1 MNPTAT
7 TDYEKLGVFYLG
19 REYDGATATLKDD
32 LVLYDAKDLTTHA
45 VVVGM
50 TGSGK
55 TGLCVSLLEEAAID
69 GIPALVIDPKGD
81 IGNLLLAFPDLAPG
95 DFAPWVD
102 PGDAKRKGIS
112 VEELAAQT
120 AETWKKGL
128 AGWGQDAARVAKYRD
143 AVDVAIYTPGASS
156 GLPLS
161 VLRSFAPPA
170 GDAAQDAT
178 LVRDRIGAIV
188 GGLLGL
194 VGVDADPLK
203 SREYIL
209 LSAIVENAWRAGRSL
224 DLPGLIGA
232 VQKPGFDKV
241 GVFDVETF
249 YPAKERLQLAMT
261 LNGLVASPGFA
272 AWLEGEPLDVQR
284 LLHTPEGKPRISI
297 LSIAHLNDAERMFFV
312 TLVLNELVQWMR
324 LQPGTGSLRAIFYMD
339 EIFGYFPPSAVP
351 PSKPPMLTLLKQARA
366 FGLGLVLAT
375 QNPVDLDYK
384 GLGNA
389 GTWFVGRLQ
398 TERDKARVLEGLESA
413 LGGGYDR
420 ATLDKLMSSLGN
432 RVFLMRN
439 VHEDHPVLMQ
449 TRWALSYLR
458 GPLATPEI
466 ERLMA
471 PRRMAGRA
479 GKAATGSPGQAQT
492 RSGTHEAAAAAA
504 AAAAPEPAAGG
515 ARPVLPG
522 DLTETFMRARTAGKG
537 ALAYRPA
544 AIGTVKLHYVDAK
557 QKLDLWTTQVLLAPL
572 SDDGKAALW
581 DEAEVVADLAAA
593 TDAEPAAGAAF
604 AELPGAALNAKTQA
618 AWARQ
623 LAAHAYESRALEG
636 YACDAPKAASAPG
649 ESEGDFRARLA
660 QLARESR
667 DAEVEKL
674 RQKYAAKVNTLQDR
688 MRRAH
693 ERVEREKSQ
702 VANHGVQ
709 AALSMGGA
717 VLGALFGRKAL
728 SSANIGKG
736 MTAARSA
743 ARAAQERADV
753 GRAEDGVEALTQRLQ
768 ALQAEIEAETARIG
782 EAYRAEALEL
792 RAVRVAPRKS
802 DIAVGNVGIAWRPWR
817 TGPDGLP
824 TPA

>member
-1 MNPTAT
+1 MNAGGTA
-7 TDYEKLGVFYLG
+7 DFEKLGVFYLG
-19 REYDGATATLKDD
+19 REYDGAKAVLTDVP
-32 LVLYDAKDLTTHA
+32 VLYDAKDLTTHA

-81 IGNLLLAFPDLAPG
+81 IGNLLLAFPDLAPA

-102 PGDAKRKGIS
+102 PGDAKRKGLTTDA
-112 VEELAAQT
+112 LAAQT

-128 AGWGQDAARVAKYRD
+128 ASWGQDPARIAKYRD
-143 AVDVAIYTPGASS
+143 AVDVAIYTPGGDA

-170 GDAAQDAT
+170 GAAAKDAT
-178 LVRDRIGAIV
+178 AVRDRIGALV
-188 GGLLGL
+188 SGLLGL
-194 VGVDADPLK
+194 VGVDADPVQ

-209 LSAIVENAWRAGRSL
+209 LSAIVEDAWRSGRAL
-224 DLPGLIGA
+224 DLPALIGA
-232 VQKPGFDKV
+232 VMKPGLDKV
-241 GVFDVETF
+241 GVFDLETF
-249 YPAKERLQLAMT
+249 YPAKERMQLAMR
-261 LNGLVASPGFA
+261 LNGLVASAGFA
-272 AWLEGEPLDVQR
+272 AWLEGDPLDVQR
-284 LLHTPEGKPRISI
+284 LLYTAEGKPRIAI
-297 LSIAHLNDAERMFFV
+297 LSIAHLNDAERMFLV
-312 TLVLNELVQWMR
+312 TLVLNELVAWMR
-324 LQPGTGSLRAIFYMD
+324 TQSGTGSLRAIFYMD
-339 EIFGYFPPSAVP
+339 EIFGFFPPSAVP

-420 ATLDKLMSSLGN
+420 AELDKLMSSLGN

-471 PRRMAGRA
+471 PR
-479 GKAATGSPGQAQT
+479 K
-492 RSGTHEAAAAAA
+492 AAAAGSRAASSAA
-504 AAAAPEPAAGG
+504 AAGAPAGG
-515 ARPVLPG
+515 AQAAPGGDEHDGAARPRPALPG
-522 DLTETFMRARTAGKG
+522 DVAETFLRPRTAGRG
-537 ALAYRPA
+537 AITYRPVA
-544 AIGTVKLHYVDAK
+544 MGTVKLHYVDAK
-557 QKLDLWTTQVLLAPL
+557 QKLDLWTTHALLAPIA
-572 SDDGKAALW
+572 DDGKSALW
-581 DEAEVVADLAAA
+581 DEAEAIDDLGAVADPS
-593 TDAEPAAGAAF
+593 PADGAAF
-604 AELPGAALNAKTQA
+604 AELPGAALNAKTYA
-618 AWARQ
+618 AWGKQ
-623 LAAHAYESRALEG
+623 LAAHAYEARALEV
-636 YACDAPKAASAPG
+636 YACDAPKATSTSG

-674 RQKYAAKVNTLQDR
+674 RQKYASKVNTLTDQV
-688 MRRAH
+688 RRAQ

-702 VANHGVQ
+702 VANHGMQ

-728 SSANIGKG
+728 SASNIGKG

-743 ARAAQERADV
+743 ARAAQERDDV

-768 ALQAEIEAETARIG
+768 ALQAEVEAETGRIG
-782 EAYRAEALEL
+782 EAYRADALEL
-792 RAVRVAPRKS
+792 RTVRIAPRKS

-817 TGPDGLP
+817 AGPDGLP
-824 TPA
+824 APA

>member
-1 MNPTAT
+1 MNAGGTA
-7 TDYEKLGVFYLG
+7 DFEKLGVFYLG
-19 REYDGATATLKDD
+19 REYDGAKAALTDVP
-32 LVLYDAKDLTTHA
+32 VLYDAKDLTTHA

-81 IGNLLLAFPDLAPG
+81 IGNLLLAFPGLAPA

-102 PGDAKRKGIS
+102 PGDASRKGLT
-112 VEELAAQT
+112 VEQLAAQT

-128 AGWGQDAARVAKYRD
+128 ASWGQDAARIARYRD
-143 AVDVAIYTPGASS
+143 AVDVSIYTPGASS

-170 GDAAQDAT
+170 GDAAKDAA
-178 LVRDRIGAIV
+178 LLRDRIGAIV

-203 SREYIL
+203 SREFIL
-209 LSAIVENAWRAGRSL
+209 LSAIVENAWRSGRSL
-224 DLPGLIGA
+224 DLPALIGA
-232 VQKPGFDKV
+232 VQKPGLDRI
-241 GVFDVETF
+241 GVFDLETF

-284 LLHTPEGKPRISI
+284 LLFTAAGKPRISI

-324 LQPGTGSLRAIFYMD
+324 TQPGTGSLRAIFYMD

-413 LGGGYDR
+413 LAPAGGGGYDR

-471 PRRMAGRA
+471 PR
-479 GKAATGSPGQAQT
+479 KAAG
-492 RSGTHEAAAAAA
+492 SGTPDRPSATPG
-504 AAAAPEPAAGG
+504 AAPAPDQPEASAG
-515 ARPVLPG
+515 ARPALPG
-522 DLTETFMRARTAGKG
+522 DVAEIFLRPRTAGRG
-537 ALAYRPA
+537 AITYRPVA
-544 AIGTVKLHYVDAK
+544 MGTVKLHYVDAK
-557 QKLDLWTTQVLLAPL
+557 QKLDAWTTHVLLAPIA
-572 SDDGKAALW
+572 DDARSALW
-581 DEAEVVADLAAA
+581 DEAEAIDDLGAA
-593 TDAEPAAGAAF
+593 TDDSPADGAAF
-604 AELPGAALNAKTQA
+604 AELAGAALNAKTYA
-618 AWARQ
+618 AWGKQ
-623 LAAHAYESRALEG
+623 LAAHAYEARALEV
-636 YACDAPKAASAPG
+636 YACDAPKATSNPG

-667 DAEVEKL
+667 DAEVAKL
-674 RQKYAAKVNTLQDR
+674 RQKYASKVNTLTDQV
-688 MRRAH
+688 RRAQ

-702 VANHGVQ
+702 VANHGMQ

-728 SSANIGKG
+728 SASNIGKG

-743 ARAAQERADV
+743 ARAAQERDDV
-753 GRAEDGVEALTQRLQ
+753 GRAEGGVETLTQRLQ
-768 ALQAEIEAETARIG
+768 ALQAEVEAETARIG
-782 EAYRAEALEL
+782 EAYRTDALEL
-792 RAVRVAPRKS
+792 RTVRIAPRKS

-817 TGPDGLP
+817 AGPDGLP

>member
-1 MNPTAT
+1 M

-19 REYDGATATLKDD
+19 REYDGASAKLTDVP
-32 LVLYDAKDLTTHA
+32 VLYDAKDLTTHA

-81 IGNLLLAFPDLAPG
+81 IGNLLLAFPNLAAA

-102 PGDAKRKGIS
+102 PADAARKGLTPDQ
-112 VEELAAQT
+112 LAAQT
-120 AETWKKGL
+120 AESWRKGL
-128 AGWGQDAARVAKYRD
+128 ASWDQPPERVAKFRD
-143 AVDVAIYTPGASS
+143 AVDVAIYTPGGNA

-170 GDAAQDAT
+170 GDAARDAT
-178 LVRDRIGAIV
+178 AVRDRIAAIV

-194 VGVDADPLK
+194 VGLDADPLK
-203 SREYIL
+203 SREFIL
-209 LSAIVENAWRAGRSL
+209 LSAIVENAWRAGRTL
-224 DLPGLIGA
+224 DLPALIGA
-232 VQKPGFDKV
+232 VQKPGFDRV
-241 GVFDVETF
+241 GVFDLETF
-249 YPAKERLQLAMT
+249 YPAKERLQLAMQ
-261 LNGLVASPGFA
+261 LNAVVASPGFA

-284 LLHTPEGKPRISI
+284 LLHAKDGRPRISI

-312 TLVLNELVQWMR
+312 TLVLNELVSWMR
-324 LQPGTGSLRAIFYMD
+324 TQPGTGSLRAIFYMD
-339 EIFGYFPPSAVP
+339 EIYGYFPPSAVP
-351 PSKPPMLTLLKQARA
+351 PSKPPMLMLLKQARA

-420 ATLDKLMSSLGN
+420 GELDRLMSSLGN

-439 VHEDHPVLMQ
+439 VHDDHPVLMQ

-471 PRRMAGRA
+471 PRRAAG
-479 GKAATGSPGQAQT
+479 
-492 RSGTHEAAAAAA
+492 AAASAGADRAAGLSA
-504 AAAAPEPAAGG
+504 APSSAFRESAAAPATDGG
-515 ARPVLPG
+515 ARPALPA
-522 DLTETFMRARTAGKG
+522 DVPELFLAPRAGGRG
-537 ALAYRPA
+537 AVTYRA
-544 AIGTVKLHYVDAK
+544 AAMGTVKLHYVDARW
-557 QKLDLWTTQVLLAPL
+557 KLDVWTTQSLLAPL
-572 SDDGKAALW
+572 SDDGREALW
-581 DEAEVVADLAAA
+581 AEGEAVDDLAALG
-593 TDAEPAAGAAF
+593 DAEPQDGAGF
-604 AELPGAALNAKTQA
+604 AELPGAALNAKTYA
-618 AWARQ
+618 AWSKA
-623 LAAHAYESRALEG
+623 LVAHAYEARPLEVH
-636 YACDAPKAASAPG
+636 ACDAPKAFSTPG

-660 QLARESR
+660 LLARESR

-674 RQKYAAKVNTLQDR
+674 RQKYAPKIEALNDQV
-688 MRRAH
+688 RRAQ
-693 ERVEREKSQ
+693 ERVEREKAQ
-702 VANHGVQ
+702 VANQGL
-709 AALSMGGA
+709 AAAVSIGGA

-728 SSANIGKG
+728 SSTNIGKG
-736 MTAARSA
+736 MSAARSA
-743 ARAAQERADV
+743 ARAASEQADV
-753 GRAEDGVEALTQRLQ
+753 GRAEQGVEVVVQRLQ
-768 ALQAEIEAETARIG
+768 ALQQEAEAEAARIAA
-782 EAYRAEALEL
+782 AYDTGALAIRTL
-792 RAVRVAPRKS
+792 RIAPRKS

-817 TGPDGLP
+817 TGADGLP
-824 TPA
+824 APA